1 MFIKLELW
9 PEQPNAEGQLPRFG
23 SRNDAYLDT
32 HATKVQY
39 LPINLASIVSFE
51 PMQITTLNRPNT
63 RENKTDPLQGVRLLL
78 ANGAQYL
85 VIDDK
90 DPSFEQSLA
99 AARHAKEAVH
109 HHGWSAYMQKFAPD
123 IIRP

>member
-9 PEQPNAEGQLPRFG
+9 QEPPDAEGQLPRFG
-23 SRNDAYLDT
+23 SRRETYLDT

-51 PMQITTLNRPNT
+51 WTQIVTLNRPGT
-63 RENKTDPLQGVRLLL
+63 RDNKTDMLEGVRLLL

-90 DPSFEQSLA
+90 DPTFERALGA
-99 AARHAKEAVH
+99 AMHAKEAVY
-109 HHGWSAYMQKFAPD
+109 HHGASAYMQKFAPD
-123 IIRP
+123 IAQL

>member
-9 PEQPNAEGQLPRFG
+9 AEQPSADGQLPRFG
-23 SRNDAYLDT
+23 SRREAYLDT

-51 PMQITTLNRPNT
+51 PMRIITLNRPGT
-63 RENKTDPLQGVRLLL
+63 RENKTDPLDGVRLLL

-99 AARHAKEAVH
+99 AARTADGAVY
-109 HHGWSAYMQKFAPD
+109 HHGPSAYMQRFAPD
-123 IIRP
+123 TVHP

>member
-9 PEQPNAEGQLPRFG
+9 PEQSDAEGQLPRFG
-23 SRNDAYLDT
+23 ARATAYLDT

-51 PMQITTLNRPNT
+51 PMQIITKNRPGT

-99 AARHAKEAVH
+99 GARDAQEAVY

-123 IIRP
+123 IVHL